1 MTRVTGPLFSLS
13 ASGLFQGIV
22 EFRTGGGRTIAAAP
36 KAYIPPRTAAQAEQT
51 NRFKDAISG
60 WRALNDDQRQGWKV
74 RAPGGTSGYRFY
86 ISEFFAQ
93 NIYPPDQPIYP

>member
-1 MTRVTGPLFSLS
+1 MTRVIGPLFSLS

-60 WRALNDDQRQGWKV
+60 WRALTDDQKTGWTV
-74 RAPGGTSGYRFY
+74 RAPAGTTGYRFY
-86 ISEFFAQ
+86 ISEYFLQ
-93 NIYPPDQPIYP
+93 NIIPPNQPIYP

>member
-1 MTRVTGPLFSLS
+1 MTRVVGPLFSLS
-13 ASGLFQGIV
+13 ASGLFQGII

-60 WRALNDDQRQGWKV
+60 WRALDETTRNGWV
-74 RAPGGTSGYRFY
+74 TRAPAGTSGYRY
-86 ISEFFAQ
+86 YLSEYFAQ
-93 NIYPPDQPIYP
+93 NIIPPDQPIYP